1 MTFFSAGLGSLTLG
15 MAWFAS
21 PLPGYLCDRLGC
33 RITNSLGAALCMTG
47 LVVSSFAKS
56 LTHMYVTHGLIIGLG
71 ICFIYNSCYLVIA
84 QYFKKK
90 LSLATGIVALG
101 ESTGVFFTGPLL
113 QFLLDSFG
121 WRGTYRIMV
130 VAFALVC
137 LLGLTY
143 NPNIQLQETTGH
155 NIENK
160 NENQDN
166 ERSSISLYC
175 SVWKI
180 PTFVVV
186 TISFM
191 VTAFAIYIPLIYLVS
206 LFYIII
212 GLKKI
217 VAPSLTDFYCDEL
230 YQMISR
236 ISLESHLLQTAN
248 SRVGRGSSKS
258 HEVENVKRVLF
269 YFFVFT
275 S

>member
-1 MTFFSAGLGSLTLG
+1 

-21 PLPGYLCDRLGC
+21 PLPGFLCDRFGC
-33 RITNSLGAALCMTG
+33 RITNFLGAALCMIG
-47 LVVSSFAKS
+47 LVLSSFAKS

-113 QFLLDSFG
+113 QFFLDSFG
-121 WRGTYRIMV
+121 WRGPYRTMV
-130 VAFALVC
+130 MAFALVC

-175 SVWKI
+175 SVWKS
-180 PTFVVV
+180 PTFVAV
-186 TISFM
+186 TTSFM

-206 LFYIII
+206 FITYPLDLERIN
-212 GLKKI
+212 L
-217 VAPSLTDFYCDEL
+217 YCVTME
-230 YQMISR
+230 
-236 ISLESHLLQTAN
+236 
-248 SRVGRGSSKS
+248 
-258 HEVENVKRVLF
+258 
-269 YFFVFT
+269 
-275 S
+275 

>member
-1 MTFFSAGLGSLTLG
+1 
-15 MAWFAS
+15 
-21 PLPGYLCDRLGC
+21 
-33 RITNSLGAALCMTG
+33 MTG

-84 QYFKKK
+84 QYFKKR
-90 LSLATGIVALG
+90 LSMATGIVALG

-175 SVWKI
+175 SVWKS
-180 PTFVVV
+180 PTFVAV
-186 TISFM
+186 TTSFM
-191 VTAFAIYIPLIYLVS
+191 VTAFAIDSINISGKFYYIP
-206 LFYIII
+206 F
-212 GLKKI
+212 GLGKNKFI
-217 VAPSLTDFYCDEL
+217 LCYNGVVVASPLNDFYAHEL
-230 YQMISR
+230 NGIMAR
-236 ISLESHLLQTAN
+236 PNVTAN
-248 SRVGRGSSKS
+248 GKLTTMMMIFDLSGTSS
-258 HEVENVKRVLF
+258 
-269 YFFVFT
+269 T
-275 S
+275 PA

>member
-15 MAWFAS
+15 MAWLAS

-191 VTAFAIYIPLIYLVS
+191 VTAFAIYIPLIYLVI

-212 GLKKI
+212 GLRKI

-230 YQMISR
+230 YQVFSR
-236 ISLESHLLQTAN
+236 ISLGSHLLQTAN
-248 SRVGRGSSKS
+248 SRVGRGSSKL

-269 YFFVFT
+269 YFFVLT

>member
-1 MTFFSAGLGSLTLG
+1 
-15 MAWFAS
+15 
-21 PLPGYLCDRLGC
+21 
-33 RITNSLGAALCMTG
+33 MTG

-56 LTHMYVTHGLIIGLG
+56 LTHMYFTQGLIIGLG

-84 QYFKKK
+84 QYFKKR
-90 LSLATGIVALG
+90 LSMATGIVALG

-143 NPNIQLQETTGH
+143 NPNIQFQETTGH

-166 ERSSISLYC
+166 ERNSISLYC

-212 GLKKI
+212 GVKKH
-217 VAPSLTDFYCDEL
+217 S
-230 YQMISR
+230 
-236 ISLESHLLQTAN
+236 
-248 SRVGRGSSKS
+248 
-258 HEVENVKRVLF
+258 
-269 YFFVFT
+269 
-275 S
+275 